1 MMNRATQFVTAFVL
15 VLAAVAPTAGF
26 AQQQDGDDKP
36 SPVPSRGRRA
46 AKLVSIPDYQVGNI
60 ESGEAV
66 YFSRKVN
73 GRQAASGE
81 VLDGN
86 ELTAAHPLYPFG
98 SVLRVT
104 NVANNISIEV
114 RVVDRISVTSNK
126 VISVSHSAAEQLE
139 MIKHGS
145 AQVKVQLVALAAGGR

>member
-1 MMNRATQFVTAFVL
+1 MMMMRRRTPLL
-15 VLAAVAPTAGF
+15 VAALILLPAAAVF

-46 AKLVSIPDYQVGNI
+46 AKLVAIPDYQVGNT
-60 ESGEAV
+60 ETGEAV
-66 YFSRKVN
+66 YFSRKMN

-81 VLDGN
+81 ALDGN

-126 VISVSHSAAEQLE
+126 VISVSHSAAEQLD
-139 MIKHGS
+139 MVKHGS